1 MNQDNLSQKELL
13 RQVRKFVDDPNR
25 GISMNMFYEL
35 CGISRH
41 IFEETFIKQ
50 TQPMSV
56 TTQIRVNKALR
67 DLRAGRVKVMRRPD
81 RTHYVDYRRE
91 DAPVMRPKIGL
102 VKTADGIKIRI
113 GLKNRSDYS
122 DIDLDEAMRG

>member
-1 MNQDNLSQKELL
+1 MLPKAPTKRELMSIVRRFIRNKE
-13 RQVRKFVDDPNR
+13 R
-25 GISMNMFYEL
+25 GIS
-35 CGISRH
+35 
-41 IFEETFIKQ
+41 IKLFAQ
-50 TQPMSV
+50 AAGVNHLHFLDVFWYRTEPLTEKM
-56 TTQIRVNKALR
+56 QIRVNKALR

-113 GLKNRSDYS
+113 GMKNRSDYS